1 MTTNYE
7 KIKNMTVDE
16 MAEFMTKNVHKV
28 GKFYRKDL
36 PRLDVLVYA
45 DGFKQ
50 WLLQE
55 AEQTTKE
62 LEKQFFDTFDIK
74 QREYTQCCSMGC
86 KKPYTDCVNCQYHE
100 IYKVDYPQITYRILL
115 ELICIIGSIYICT
128 QDRKT
133 LKEHILVQCMNT
145 QTHGKDIK
153 RQVQALFEEG

>member
-55 AEQTTKE
+55 AEQN
-62 LEKQFFDTFDIK
+62 D
-74 QREYTQCCSMGC
+74 
-86 KKPYTDCVNCQYHE
+86 
-100 IYKVDYPQITYRILL
+100 
-115 ELICIIGSIYICT
+115 
-128 QDRKT
+128 
-133 LKEHILVQCMNT
+133 
-145 QTHGKDIK
+145 
-153 RQVQALFEEG
+153 